1 MQVLHELA
9 LQQRHALP
17 TGLRLRVRGDHPP
30 AALDLVLARGE
41 GLVRRLDLPRVDERL
56 A

>member
-1 MQVLHELA
+1 MQVLHEPA

-17 TGLRLRVRGDHPP
+17 AGLRLRVRGDLGS

-41 GLVRRLDLPRVDERL
+41 GLVRRLDLPRVADRL